1 MMVIGISGCTAL
13 LLTGF
18 GINDS
23 IAGFA
28 DRQFDEIQILDGTM
42 TLAESVD
49 DVKKTNAA
57 SEEIRRISR
66 KQRRRVRNQRQ
77 PVICMIN

>member
-28 DRQFDEIQILDGTM
+28 DRQYDEIQILDGTM

-57 SEEIRRISR
+57 SKENQKDQQEATQSR
-66 KQRRRVRNQRQ
+66 
-77 PVICMIN
+77 

>member
-42 TLAESVD
+42 TFSFLLL
-49 DVKKTNAA
+49 
-57 SEEIRRISR
+57 
-66 KQRRRVRNQRQ
+66 
-77 PVICMIN
+77 